1 MHCATLE
8 LECRDPEIVKKSLEP
23 DIQND
28 ADTTTVIAI
37 QRAKG
42 GKDKNI
48 VLITI
53 KSKKL
58 SYLKAIINS
67 YISLVDS
74 MTRIDKVIKKEE

>member
-1 MHCATLE
+1 MHSATLE
-8 LECRDPEIVKKSLEP
+8 LECRNPEIVKKSLEP

-28 ADTTTVIAI
+28 ADTTTII
-37 QRAKG
+37 ITKKD
-42 GKDKNI
+42 KDKNI
-48 VLITI
+48 IIITI

>member
-1 MHCATLE
+1 MHSATLE
-8 LECRDPEIVKKSLEP
+8 LECRNPEIVKKSLEP

-28 ADTTTVIAI
+28 ADTTTVITT
-37 QRAKG
+37 KKD
-42 GKDKNI
+42 KDKNI
-48 VLITI
+48 VIITI